1 MCHSHENGNPDSP
14 CLCRK
19 SGEWKMGCVPIFN
32 SLKMKFEE
40 GLNWNGRK
48 YEGKSLGK
56 NAKGFPLL
64 KLRMYEKFFLHENP
78 T

>member
-1 MCHSHENGNPDSP
+1 
-14 CLCRK
+14 
-19 SGEWKMGCVPIFN
+19 MGCVPIFN